1 MNAIPSPSYW
11 PSLFLYNPNMARLKS
26 PKNKGDA
33 YERELAAYL
42 NSTVLPTGTASRA
55 PLSGGGMSFNGAGQA
70 DLLGTP
76 GLHVEA
82 KRVERLEVYKSLD
95 QAERSVTN
103 RNCPETP
110 VVISRRNNT
119 KTGDSIVILRL
130 DQFLT
135 YYHAWLK
142 AEGLPHI

>member
-1 MNAIPSPSYW
+1 
-11 PSLFLYNPNMARLKS
+11 MAKLKS
-26 PKNKGDA
+26 PKNKGDG

-42 NSTVLPTGTASRA
+42 NATVLPPLTASRA

-70 DLLGTP
+70 DLIGTP

-130 DQFLT
+130 DGFLT
-135 YYHAWLK
+135 YYLAWLK
-142 AEGLPHI
+142 SMGLPHI